1 MDKKNT
7 IIGILLLAA
16 AVGSMILGNKYAVPP
31 QPTAQAA
38 RQEVA
43 AQPTVQA
50 KETSIVASGTQANFV
65 SAASDNQGAQTAT
78 LQNSYI
84 QVHFTNFG
92 GAIRDVSFVHR
103 LPSGKYQYPTKLD
116 DPEPFV
122 FNELHADPALA
133 IVNFP
138 GLDRTAQFKL
148 VSQTSTEVVYKTVIT
163 GGYEVTRRY
172 ILAPDTGADSDP
184 YQLRT
189 ETTFKNLG
197 KDTVKPMRVD
207 LAVGTAA
214 PLDSADNGLYLAA
227 WYSNGK
233 DSNNILRNKLEQ
245 SGGFFGMGA
254 HDAIASIE
262 TPGPLSWAAVSNRF
276 FVGILTPD
284 QPASNLSVR
293 RVKLLSDL
301 SDSTNL
307 AYGVSD
313 TAGFDLPALKAG
325 EQTTLGASYYVGPKE
340 YRRLSNAD
348 VFKADQDKVMQFGF
362 FKFFSA
368 LLLTLMTWIHSFVP
382 NWGLA
387 IILTTLT
394 LKIIFIYPT
403 LSAFRSSRR
412 MQKIQ
417 PQLKIINEKFKDNPT
432 KKNMAT
438 MELFKEHKVNPMG
451 GCLPML
457 LTMPFF
463 FGFFSMLQS
472 TAELRFASFLWAHDL
487 SSPDTVGHLWGY
499 AVNILPLILGL
510 VSFTQMRLT
519 PQPTVDN
526 AQAKMMMFMPLM
538 FLWFCYSY
546 SCALSLYSTTNGL
559 FSIIQQLIINRAK
572 DDGDPAN
579 VAVGTNGKLIKNVTP
594 GKKK

>member
-1 MDKKNT
+1 VDKKNT
-7 IIGILLLAA
+7 TIGILLLAA
-16 AVGSMILGNKYAVPP
+16 AIGCMILGNKYSVPHQSTP
-31 QPTAQAA
+31 QTV
-38 RQEVA
+38 RQQVA
-43 AQPTVQA
+43 NTTPSQE
-50 KETSIVASGTQANFV
+50 KETAVVASGTQANFV
-65 SAASDNQGAQTAT
+65 SATSDNKGAQTAT
-78 LQNSYI
+78 LENSFI
-84 QVHFTNFG
+84 KVNFTNFG
-92 GAIRDVSFVHR
+92 GAIRDIAFVHK
-103 LPSGKYQYPTKLD
+103 LSNGKFQYPTKLD

-133 IVNFP
+133 FVNFP
-138 GLDRTAQFKL
+138 GLDRSAQFTL
-148 VSQTSTEVVYKTVIT
+148 VSKSATEVVYKTVIT

-172 ILAPDTGADSDP
+172 ILSSDNATDTDP

-214 PLDSADNGLYLAA
+214 PLDAADNGLYLSA
-227 WYSNGK
+227 WYSDGK
-233 DSNNILRNKLEQ
+233 DPKNILRSNLEQ

-254 HDAIASIE
+254 HDSVASIDKS
-262 TPGPLSWAAVSNRF
+262 GPLSWAAVSNRF

-284 QPASNLSVR
+284 QPASNISVK

-301 SDSTNL
+301 SDTSNT
-307 AYGVSD
+307 AYGISNS
-313 TAGFDLPALKAG
+313 AGFDLPALKPG
-325 EQTTLGASYYVGPKE
+325 EQTTLTASYYVGPKE

-348 VFKADQDKVMQFGF
+348 IFKADQDKVMQFGF

-368 LLLTLMTWIHSFVP
+368 LLITLMIWIHSFVP

-394 LKIIFIYPT
+394 LKVIFIYPS
-403 LSAFRSSRR
+403 LAAFRSSRR

-417 PQLKIINEKFKDNPT
+417 PQLKAINEKYKDNPT

-487 SSPDTVGHLWGY
+487 SSPDTVGHVWGI
-499 AVNILPLILGL
+499 AVNVLPLILGI
-510 VSFTQMRLT
+510 VSFVQMRLT

-538 FLWFCYSY
+538 FLWFCYRY

-559 FSIIQQLIINRAK
+559 FSIAQQLIINRAK
-572 DDGDPAN
+572 DDGDPATA
-579 VAVGTNGKLIKNVTP
+579 AVGANGKIVKNVTP
-594 GKKK
+594 SKKK